1 MDQFSTDAAGEGEE
15 STETHVKIGDK
26 VWVDFDYS
34 TGTATVSGT
43 GAMWDYM
50 DDGWDSKGDNQN
62 PFSKIRY
69 PYNNISIKKII
80 ISDGITN
87 IGNYFLYDYADD
99 YNAVEVL
106 LGSSVKKIG
115 KNVVKVELDEQFG
128 AIRVN
133 VLKEGTSKVSFRY
146 AGKAFTQKITVVK
159 YEDPCKSFKIG
170 STNYTKY
177 FKKSRHFNHNNRK
190 KDITATIKIVPKK
203 GWKLTKIEVQN
214 MYDGTKRVK
223 NNSKVTL
230 SIKGTGTGLYAY
242 FKNTKTGVVQVLN
255 LGYGSGNFPNRNYY
269 D

>member
-1 MDQFSTDAAGEGEE
+1 MKRMKKFIGILLFVLTFGLASTITIPQIGTCVDVQAA
-15 STETHVKIGDK
+15 
-26 VWVDFDYS
+26 
-34 TGTATVSGT
+34 
-43 GAMWDYM
+43 
-50 DDGWDSKGDNQN
+50 N
-62 PFSKIRY
+62 PFIQKNVSYYLYENQRPSGGFIIVYDPLPNGKIS
-69 PYNNISIKKII
+69 NIKNS
-80 ISDGITN
+80 N
-87 IGNYFLYDYADD
+87 P
-99 YNAVEVL
+99 
-106 LGSSVKKIG
+106 
-115 KNVVKVELDEQFG
+115 NVVKVELDEQFG

-146 AGKAFTQKITVVK
+146 ARKTFTQKITVVK

-230 SIKGTGTGLYAY
+230 SIKGTGLYAY

>member
-1 MDQFSTDAAGEGEE
+1 MKRMKKFIGILLFVLTFELASTITIPQIGTCVDVQAA
-15 STETHVKIGDK
+15 
-26 VWVDFDYS
+26 
-34 TGTATVSGT
+34 
-43 GAMWDYM
+43 
-50 DDGWDSKGDNQN
+50 N
-62 PFSKIRY
+62 PFIQKNVSYYLYENQRPSGGFIIVYDPLPNGKIS
-69 PYNNISIKKII
+69 NIKNS
-80 ISDGITN
+80 N
-87 IGNYFLYDYADD
+87 P
-99 YNAVEVL
+99 
-106 LGSSVKKIG
+106 
-115 KNVVKVELDEQFG
+115 NVVKVELDEQFG

-146 AGKAFTQKITVVK
+146 ARKTFTQKITVVK